1 MYERSY
7 KLVSAK
13 FREFF
18 LPTLLMSMAMNIST
32 FMDTLIVGNTLGP
45 INISAMALIAP
56 IITFIN
62 LVYWMIGLGGS
73 LLSAVSKAE
82 RNQEKSDMYFTISIV
97 LLILVGTCFSV
108 LGLVFMDNL
117 VAALTSNP
125 QLAFLV
131 ERFLGVYF
139 MGSPLLFFLM
149 GIAYFIRA
157 DGMPKLSFYALLV
170 SNIVNLVLDLFYILV
185 LGMDIQGA
193 ALATISGYTVGTIFI
208 MQYFFRRERTMHFLS
223 LAKCKLFVVRDIVKL
238 GFPPASMQLFLTI
251 KLFFINTLISMYA
264 GKPGLTAFSV
274 FYNSLYIIY
283 MFLIGTSQSMSPIV
297 SIYYQEKDYYGVRYT
312 LNTSLKIVLIT
323 GAVFTAVLLAFP
335 STLLHLFGVS
345 SPVDMAV
352 GVNAIRILSLSI
364 MGTAIT
370 FLMLFYTQAIKQ
382 EKLSFLISITQ
393 GLIIPVS
400 FAYLLSGVMG
410 IDGVWI
416 SFLIAEVGT
425 IILIYL
431 ATRLIA
437 RRSQGELSGFF
448 LMGNYQDVPV
458 LDVTITNS
466 LDDAVGISEKLMD
479 FTRENGLDPKTSLL
493 IGMAVEEMAVNTIN
507 YNPEEIDYMD
517 ILTKMG
523 DKEIKIA
530 FKDSGR
536 EFDPS
541 TYTPEDVGSFES
553 IEVLQKIAD
562 DISYARLIGLNS
574 TVITIKR
581 S

>member
-1 MYERSY
+1 MYERNY
-7 KLVSAK
+7 NLVSAK

-82 RNQEKSDMYFTISIV
+82 RNQEKSDMYFTVSIL
-97 LLILVGTCFSV
+97 LLILVGICFSV

-117 VAALTSNP
+117 VSALTNNP

-131 ERFLGVYF
+131 KRFLGVYF

-157 DGMPKLSFYALLV
+157 DGLPRLSFYALLI
-170 SNIVNLVLDLFYILV
+170 SNIVNLALDLFYILV

-208 MQYFFRRERTMHFLS
+208 MQYFFRKERTMHFLS
-223 LAKCKLFVVRDIVKL
+223 LARCKLQIVGDIVKL

-251 KLFFINTLISMYA
+251 KLFFINTLILLYA

-297 SIYYQEKDYYGVRYT
+297 SIYFQEKDYYGVRYT
-312 LNTSLKIVLIT
+312 LNTSLKIVLLT
-323 GAVFTAVLLAFP
+323 GVVFTALLLVFP

-345 SPVDMAV
+345 DPVDIAV
-352 GVNAIRILSLSI
+352 GVNALRILSLSI
-364 MGTAIT
+364 TGTAIT

-382 EKLSFLISITQ
+382 EKLSFLISLTE

-416 SFLIAEVGT
+416 SFLIAEIGT

-437 RRSQGELSGFF
+437 RKSQGELSGFF
-448 LMGNYQDVPV
+448 LLGSYQDEPV

-466 LDDAVGISEKLMD
+466 LEDAVGLSEKLIN
-479 FTRENGLDPKTSLL
+479 FTQENGVDPRIAVL
-493 IGMAVEEMAVNTIN
+493 IGMAVEEMAVNIIN
-507 YNPEEIDYMD
+507 YNPTEIDYMD
-517 ILTKMG
+517 ILTKIG
-523 DKEIKIA
+523 ENEITIA
-530 FKDSGR
+530 FKDSGT

-541 TYTPEDVGSFES
+541 TYTSEDEGSFES
-553 IEVLQKIAD
+553 IEVLQKIANE
-562 DISYARLIGLNS
+562 ISYARLIGLNS

-581 S
+581 

>member
-1 MYERSY
+1 MYERNY
-7 KLVSAK
+7 NLVSAK

-82 RNQEKSDMYFTISIV
+82 RNQEKSDMYFTVSIL
-97 LLILVGTCFSV
+97 LLIVVGVCFSV

-117 VAALTSNP
+117 VGALTSNP

-157 DGMPKLSFYALLV
+157 DGLPRLSFYALLI
-170 SNIVNLVLDLFYILV
+170 SNIVNLALDLFYILV

-208 MQYFFRRERTMHFLS
+208 MQYFFRKERTMHFLS
-223 LAKCKLFVVRDIVKL
+223 LARCKLQIVGDIVKL

-251 KLFFINTLISMYA
+251 KLFFINTLILLYA

-297 SIYYQEKDYYGVRYT
+297 SIYFQEKDYYGVRYT
-312 LNTSLKIVLIT
+312 LNTSLKIVLLT
-323 GAVFTAVLLAFP
+323 GVVFTALLLVFP

-345 SPVDMAV
+345 DPVDIAV
-352 GVNAIRILSLSI
+352 GVNALRILSLSI
-364 MGTAIT
+364 TGTAIT

-382 EKLSFLISITQ
+382 EKLSFLISITE

-400 FAYLLSGVMG
+400 FAYILSGVMG
-410 IDGVWI
+410 IDGVWV
-416 SFLIAEVGT
+416 SFLIAEIGT

-437 RRSQGELSGFF
+437 RKSNGRLSGFF
-448 LMGNYQDVPV
+448 LLGSYQDEPV

-466 LDDAVGISEKLMD
+466 LEDAVGLSEKLIN
-479 FTRENGLDPKTSLL
+479 FTQENGVDPRIAVL
-493 IGMAVEEMAVNTIN
+493 IGMAVEEMAVNIIN
-507 YNPEEIDYMD
+507 YNPKEIDYMD
-517 ILTKMG
+517 ILTKIG
-523 DKEIKIA
+523 EKEITIA
-530 FKDSGR
+530 FKDSGT

-541 TYTPEDVGSFES
+541 TYTPEDEGSFES
-553 IEVLQKIAD
+553 IEVLQKIANE
-562 DISYARLIGLNS
+562 ISYARLIGLNS

-581 S
+581 

>member
-1 MYERSY
+1 MYERNY
-7 KLVSAK
+7 NLVSAK

-82 RNQEKSDMYFTISIV
+82 RNQEKSDMYFTVSIL
-97 LLILVGTCFSV
+97 LLIVVGVCFSV

-117 VAALTSNP
+117 VGALTSNP

-157 DGMPKLSFYALLV
+157 DGLPRLSFYALLI
-170 SNIVNLVLDLFYILV
+170 SNIVNLALDLFYILV

-208 MQYFFRRERTMHFLS
+208 MQYFFRKERTMHFLS
-223 LAKCKLFVVRDIVKL
+223 LARCKLQIVGDIVKL

-251 KLFFINTLISMYA
+251 KLFFINTLILLYA

-297 SIYYQEKDYYGVRYT
+297 SIYFQEKDYYGVRYT
-312 LNTSLKIVLIT
+312 LNTSLKIVLLT
-323 GAVFTAVLLAFP
+323 GVVFTALLLVFP

-345 SPVDMAV
+345 DPVDIAV
-352 GVNAIRILSLSI
+352 GVNALRILSLSI
-364 MGTAIT
+364 TGTAIT

-382 EKLSFLISITQ
+382 EKLSFLISITE

-400 FAYLLSGVMG
+400 FAYILSGVMG

-416 SFLIAEVGT
+416 SFLIAEIGT

-437 RRSQGELSGFF
+437 RKSNGGLSGFF
-448 LMGNYQDVPV
+448 LLGSYQDEPV

-466 LDDAVGISEKLMD
+466 LEDAVGLSEKLIN
-479 FTRENGLDPKTSLL
+479 FTQENGVDPRIAVL
-493 IGMAVEEMAVNTIN
+493 IGMAVEEMAVNIIN
-507 YNPEEIDYMD
+507 YNPKEIDYMD
-517 ILTKMG
+517 ILTKIG
-523 DKEIKIA
+523 EKEITIA
-530 FKDSGR
+530 FKDSGT

-541 TYTPEDVGSFES
+541 TYTPEDEGSFES
-553 IEVLQKIAD
+553 IEVLQKIANE
-562 DISYARLIGLNS
+562 ISYARLIGLNS

-581 S
+581 